1 MSIFEK
7 IGKIDRRYLYVLL
20 FIFVSIPIINPLGL
34 PLKISPMTR
43 NLYTD
48 IENLPP
54 GSIILQFINIGPA
67 QLSDSGIGLLAITKH
82 IFQSDLKW
90 IGVSQAADG
99 PLIYEYIMD
108 RIKVPTGKNYGEDW
122 VFLGYAAGGEAMQ
135 TALAADMKTVFP
147 VDYYDT
153 PLEEIPL
160 MNVVNT
166 HEGIDLV
173 IMTSNSGDQVE
184 GLLRQWQSPFNT
196 RCAANV
202 GSVMGPAMLPY
213 YPQQLISVMIGMQAG
228 AEYELL
234 AKVPGP
240 GLTSADAMSMT
251 NLLVIL
257 FLILGNL
264 TLLSEKMG
272 GKK

>member
-1 MSIFEK
+1 
-7 IGKIDRRYLYVLL
+7 
-20 FIFVSIPIINPLGL
+20 
-34 PLKISPMTR
+34 MTR